1 MISLTKERSLLA
13 GGFNVVDDLYPSLE
27 FLQGVIGM
35 KAKVEKVLAQINQI
49 LDNIN
54 NEHKE
59 MGNSETIEEDLVDM
73 LVRLQEDGTFKC
85 PIEYSTSKLASRQVI
100 QLFSLFYNL
109 SISVTKLLALL

>member
-27 FLQGVIGM
+27 CLQGVIGM
-35 KAKVEKVLAQINQI
+35 KAEKVLAQINQI
-49 LDNIN
+49 LDNII

-59 MGNSETIEEDLVDM
+59 MGNSETIDEDLVDM

>member
-1 MISLTKERSLLA
+1 MA

-27 FLQGVIGM
+27 CLQGVVGM
-35 KAKVEKVLAQINQI
+35 KAEKVLAQINQI
-49 LDNIN
+49 LDNII

-59 MGNSETIEEDLVDM
+59 MGNSETIDEDPVHM